1 MLTVAGIRR
10 TQINIESLD
19 KLREIHRNYQQSE
32 AAVDAQ
38 VAAGEV
44 TLEWRMALPWDALE
58 ALFAEAQVAVSE
70 SDGRAEKHALVL
82 QATQKYAVKLGAARV
97 TCCKSGKDRTGMVSL
112 VRSLRP
118 SSPSETR
125 CAAVVHARIPSCA
138 GGVAGS
144 IRAGA
149 GPIGDD
155 DGAGEGC
162 ATRLRRAARERAHEH
177 RLRPLRFQRGAARF
191 LAGGVS
197 GYLPFSSVRPRAEGP
212 PSRAQVPAARGGLRQ
227 ERHLGPCAR
236 LGARHKT
243 IFGINNG

>member
-118 SSPSETR
+118 CSPSETR
-125 CAAVVHARIPSCA
+125 CAAVVHARIP
-138 GGVAGS
+138 
-144 IRAGA
+144 
-149 GPIGDD
+149 
-155 DGAGEGC
+155 
-162 ATRLRRAARERAHEH
+162 
-177 RLRPLRFQRGAARF
+177 
-191 LAGGVS
+191 
-197 GYLPFSSVRPRAEGP
+197 
-212 PSRAQVPAARGGLRQ
+212 
-227 ERHLGPCAR
+227 
-236 LGARHKT
+236 
-243 IFGINNG
+243 